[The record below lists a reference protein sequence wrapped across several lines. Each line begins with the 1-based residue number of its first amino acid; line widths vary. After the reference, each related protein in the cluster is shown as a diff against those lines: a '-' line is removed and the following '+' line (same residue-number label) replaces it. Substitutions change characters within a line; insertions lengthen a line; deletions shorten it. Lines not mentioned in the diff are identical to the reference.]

1 MQSVYPFRYEAGNGY
16 GKLQA
21 TIINLGITM
30 GFSEYY
36 TTHSTKEIADVS
48 DFSEIVS
55 VPFSKSTSEQH
66 RSLIEKTRHRRSH

>member
-48 DFSEIVS
+48 DFFRNRFCTV
-55 VPFSKSTSEQH
+55 F
-66 RSLIEKTRHRRSH
+66 EKHFGTTPLSYRKNAP